1 MASQVRVRDVIAAL
15 ADWAPPAYQESYD
28 NARLLC
34 GDPEQP
40 ITGVLCCLDSTEEV
54 IREAA
59 ELGCNLV
66 VAHHPILFGS
76 LKSLT
81 GRTYAERA
89 LLAAIRLNVALF
101 AAHTN
106 LDAVHNGVNDRM
118 ADRLGLV
125 KRQILDPKRELLLKL
140 VTFVPVEGVSRL
152 RQALFDAGAGV
163 ISNYDHCS
171 FNTEGQ
177 GTFRGNELTKPH
189 VGERGQDHA
198 EPEIRVEVILPR
210 HKEQEV
216 LRLMKKAHPY
226 EEVAYDL
233 YPLLNEHPQV
243 GHGLVGELTEPLS
256 EPDFLALLKDRFRTP
271 CVRHSPLT
279 GLPIKRVALC
289 GGAGIFLISK
299 ALQSGAQAFVT
310 ADVKYHQFFDAEG
323 KLLLADVGHYES
335 EQFTAGLLA
344 EFLSRKFDTFA
355 VRLTSIVTNPVN
367 YF

>member
-1 MASQVRVRDVIAAL
+1 MTGSVRVRDVAAAL
-15 ADWAPPAYQESYD
+15 AEWAPPSYQESYD
-28 NARLLC
+28 NAGLLC
-34 GDPEQP
+34 GDPDQP
-40 ITGVLCCLDSTEEV
+40 VTGILCCLDSTEEV
-54 IREAA
+54 LREAA

-81 GRTYAERA
+81 GKTYAERA
-89 LLAAIRLNVALF
+89 LLTAIRNNIALY

-106 LDAVHNGVNDRM
+106 LDAVHHGVNDRM
-118 ADRLGLV
+118 ADRLGLLN
-125 KRQILDPKRELLLKL
+125 RQILDPKREQLLKL
-140 VTFVPVEGVSRL
+140 VTFVPVEGAARV

-163 ISNYDHCS
+163 ISAYDHCS
-171 FNTEGQ
+171 FNIPGE
-177 GTFRGNELTKPH
+177 GTFRAGSGTHPF
-189 VGERGQDHA
+189 VGQQGQDHSEA
-198 EPEIRVEVILPR
+198 EMRVEVILPR
-210 HKEQEV
+210 HKATEA
-216 LRLMKKAHPY
+216 LRLMKKVHPY

-243 GHGLVGELTEPLS
+243 GHGLVGELPEALS
-256 EPDFLALLKDRFRTP
+256 EPEFLERLKDRFRTP
-271 CVRHSPLT
+271 CVRHSALT
-279 GLPIKRVALC
+279 GEPIKRVALC
-289 GGAGIFLISK
+289 GGSCIFLISK

-344 EFLSRKFDTFA
+344 EFLSGKFDTFA